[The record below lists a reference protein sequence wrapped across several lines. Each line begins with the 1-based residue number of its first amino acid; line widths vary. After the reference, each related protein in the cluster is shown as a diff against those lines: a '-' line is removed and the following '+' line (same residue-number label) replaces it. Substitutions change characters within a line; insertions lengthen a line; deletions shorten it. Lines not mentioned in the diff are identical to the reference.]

1 MAFEDV
7 PDQEIVKQVLQ
18 GAIKEGKISH
28 AYLFTG
34 PAGVGKWAT
43 AIEFAKAVNCLKE
56 GFASC
61 GECPAC
67 RKISRLSHPDLILVF
82 PLPPI
87 SSGKRS
93 KKDKEE
99 EEQKNR
105 AKFLEEKLSNPYRIV
120 RFEKPGSISI
130 QEIRNAQRN
139 LLYTPVEGKFKVM
152 IVQEPEKMSREAE
165 NCFLKTLEEP
175 PGNSLIIFLSSEPDK
190 LLPTILS
197 RCQRIRFKRIKE
209 ELIAEKLRKISGI
222 DEEKTLHYAR
232 LSEGSLGIAFSLAQ
246 GEKEELRSKGVE
258 FLKLITRNDRLAW
271 VEFVE
276 QMLKEYERESIL
288 ELFSFL
294 SGFLR
299 DAYIIQQTEDEQRLL
314 NPDLREE
321 IKTIAR
327 DFKGSE
333 ELEKA
338 LLLLEKT
345 REALLRNVNLKLA
358 LLNLGFELKNSGLSL
373 CREKLV
379 T

>member
-1 MAFEDV
+1 MAFEDIS
-7 PDQEIVKQVLQ
+7 DQEIVKKVLQ

-43 AIEFAKAVNCLKE
+43 AIEFAKTVNCLKE
-56 GFASC
+56 GFDSC

-67 RKISRLSHPDLILVF
+67 RKISRLSHPDLVLVF
-82 PLPPI
+82 PLPPP

-93 KKDKEE
+93 KRDKEE

-105 AKFLEEKLSNPYRIV
+105 AKFLEDKLSNPYRIV

-130 QEIRNAQRN
+130 EEIRNAQRN
-139 LLYTPVEGKFKVM
+139 LLYTPVEGKFKVL

-190 LLPTILS
+190 LLPTIIS
-197 RCQRIRFKRIKE
+197 RCQRMRFKRMRE
-209 ELIAEKLRKISGI
+209 ELITERLKKLSGI
-222 DEEKTLHYAR
+222 DEGKALHYAR
-232 LSEGSLGIAFSLAQ
+232 LSEGSLGVAFSLAQ
-246 GEKEELRSKGVE
+246 GEKEDLRSKGVE
-258 FLKLITRNDRLAW
+258 FLKIVNQNDRLAL
-271 VEFVE
+271 VELIE
-276 QMLKEYERESIL
+276 QILRDYERELIQ

-299 DAYIIQQTEDEQRLL
+299 DIYIIHQTEGEQRFL
-314 NPDLREE
+314 NPDLKKE
-321 IKTIAR
+321 IKNVAR
-327 DFKGSE
+327 NFKGSE

-338 LLLLEKT
+338 LVLLEKT
-345 REALLRNVNLKLA
+345 RESLLRNVNLKLA
-358 LLNLGFELKNSGLSL
+358 LLNLGFELKNLGLSL

>member
-1 MAFEDV
+1 MSFEDIL
-7 PDQEIVKQVLQ
+7 DQEIVKKVLQ
-18 GAIKEGKISH
+18 GAVKEGKISH

-43 AIEFAKAVNCLKE
+43 AIELAKAVNCLKE
-56 GFASC
+56 GFESC

-82 PLPPI
+82 PLPPP

-99 EEQKNR
+99 EGQKNR
-105 AKFLEEKLSNPYRIV
+105 AKFLEEKLSNPYRII

-139 LLYTPVEGKFKVM
+139 LLYTPVEGKFKIL

-175 PGNSLIIFLSSEPDK
+175 PGNSLIMFLSSEPDK
-190 LLPTILS
+190 LLPTIVS
-197 RCQRIRFKRIKE
+197 RCQRIRFKRMKE
-209 ELIAEKLRKISGI
+209 EFIAERLKKISGI
-222 DEEKTLHYAR
+222 DEGKALHYTR
-232 LSEGSLGIAFSLAQ
+232 LSEGSLGMAFSLAQ
-246 GEKEELRSKGVE
+246 GEREELRSKGVE
-258 FLKLITRNDRLAW
+258 FLKIIKQNERLAW

-276 QMLKEYERESIL
+276 QMLKDYERESIL

-299 DAYIIQQTEDEQRLL
+299 DTYIIKQVEDEQRLL
-314 NPDLREE
+314 NPDMKKE
-321 IKTIAR
+321 IKIIAR
-327 DFKGSE
+327 DFKSGE

-345 REALLRNVNLKLA
+345 RETLLRNVNLKLA
-358 LLNLGFELKNSGLSL
+358 LLNLGFELKNLGLSL